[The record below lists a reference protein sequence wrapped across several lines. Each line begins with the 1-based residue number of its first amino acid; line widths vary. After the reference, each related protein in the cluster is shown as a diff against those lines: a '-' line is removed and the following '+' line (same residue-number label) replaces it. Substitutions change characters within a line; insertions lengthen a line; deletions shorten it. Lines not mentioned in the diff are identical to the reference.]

1 MICTMYRYE
10 PMKTLKKTGMPT
22 GKRLMRPALCLLPV
36 LSVFIACASPSGGPV
51 GKVLRGI
58 SGEPVVPREANRILV
73 GEFRGPAEAGDARR
87 KLVIRVRELLAA
99 DGRLA
104 VVNDA
109 SGADLVLQGAV
120 TGLETR
126 PLKYDDMGL
135 VVRKRTRITAS
146 LRLYDRNRDRE
157 IFFEREIQ
165 AFEEFS
171 DIEAPVMPE
180 SAALDRVVEAL
191 AKRIAQQTIR
201 GSYTDLLTPVEKGRK
216 P

>member
-1 MICTMYRYE
+1 
-10 PMKTLKKTGMPT
+10 MKTLKKTGMRPV
-22 GKRLMRPALCLLPV
+22 KKWMRPMLCLLPA
-36 LSVFIACASPSGGPV
+36 LAAAMACASSSGGPGV
-51 GKVLRGI
+51 PVEKVLRGI

-73 GEFRGPAEAGDARR
+73 GEFRGPVEIRDTRQ

-104 VVNDA
+104 VVGDA
-109 SGADLVLQGAV
+109 AAADLVLEGAV

-126 PLKYDDMGL
+126 PLRYDDMGL
-135 VVRKRTRITAS
+135 VVRKRARITAS
-146 LRLYDRNRDRE
+146 LRLYDRNRERE

-171 DIEAPVMPE
+171 DIEAPVVPE

-191 AKRIAQQTIR
+191 ARRIAQQTIR
-201 GSYTDLLTPVEKGRK
+201 GSYTELLTPVEKGRK

>member
-1 MICTMYRYE
+1 M
-10 PMKTLKKTGMPT
+10 
-22 GKRLMRPALCLLPV
+22 
-36 LSVFIACASPSGGPV
+36 
-51 GKVLRGI
+51 GKVLKGI

-73 GEFRGPAEAGDARR
+73 GEFRGPVEIRDTRQ

-104 VVNDA
+104 VVGDA
-109 SGADLVLQGAV
+109 AAADLVLEGVV

-126 PLKYDDMGL
+126 PLRYDDMGL

-146 LRLYDRNRDRE
+146 LRLYDRNRERE

-171 DIEAPVMPE
+171 DIEAPVVPE

-191 AKRIAQQTIR
+191 ARRIAQQTIR
-201 GSYTDLLTPVEKGRK
+201 GSYTELLTPVEKGRK

>member
-1 MICTMYRYE
+1 
-10 PMKTLKKTGMPT
+10 MKTLKKTGMRPVKRWTRPT
-22 GKRLMRPALCLLPV
+22 LCLLSL
-36 LSVFIACASPSGGPV
+36 LSAVIACAPSSGGPV

-58 SGEPVVPREANRILV
+58 SGEPVVPRGANRILV
-73 GEFRGPAEAGDARR
+73 DEFKGPAEIRDTRR

-104 VVNDA
+104 VVNEA
-109 SGADLVLQGAV
+109 AGADLVLGGAV

-135 VVRKRTRITAS
+135 AVRKRTRITAS
-146 LRLYDRNRDRE
+146 LRLYDRNRERE
-157 IFFEREIQ
+157 IFFERAIQ

-171 DIEAPVMPE
+171 DIEAPVVPE
-180 SAALDRVVEAL
+180 SAALDRVIEAL

-201 GSYTDLLTPVEKGRK
+201 GSYAELLTPVEKGRK

>member
-1 MICTMYRYE
+1 ME
-10 PMKTLKKTGMPT
+10 
-22 GKRLMRPALCLLPV
+22 
-36 LSVFIACASPSGGPV
+36 
-51 GKVLRGI
+51 KVLRGI

-73 GEFRGPAEAGDARR
+73 GEFRGPVEIRDTRQ

-104 VVNDA
+104 VVGDA
-109 SGADLVLQGAV
+109 AAADLVLEGAV

-126 PLKYDDMGL
+126 PLRYDDMGL
-135 VVRKRTRITAS
+135 VVRKRARITAS
-146 LRLYDRNRDRE
+146 LRLYDRNRERE

-171 DIEAPVMPE
+171 DIEAPVVPE

-191 AKRIAQQTIR
+191 ARRIAQQTIR
-201 GSYTDLLTPVEKGRK
+201 GSYTELLTPVEKGRK